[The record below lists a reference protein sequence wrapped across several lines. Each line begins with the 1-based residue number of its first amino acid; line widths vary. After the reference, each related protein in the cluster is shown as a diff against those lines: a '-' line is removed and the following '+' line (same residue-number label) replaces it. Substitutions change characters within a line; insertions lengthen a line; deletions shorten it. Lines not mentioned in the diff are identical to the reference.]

1 MSAGGKQFL
10 ASFLNHKTTQAFYE
24 QINSLPVDS
33 DYPFFNYIGVNF
45 KNNAISKIKL
55 YCTVFQKFSLAE
67 IEKII
72 PSTRDFKKYYPYFQ
86 EVKTQ
91 SIQHSGC
98 AFTLKADA
106 DFNFITGFHFRINQ
120 GTEILLPPPVHVQLS
135 QADAENFPGVAF
147 EYAADGAAKKKNYYY
162 ITDPATK
169 NQIAAEW
176 NNPAIAKAEAIEY
189 TESDEERKIILW
201 NDFWQNE
208 SKAVV
213 PFSTEHEKYNQM
225 MLANFGL
232 PNRFAGI
239 YFNQQEHAG
248 YFSHIT
254 GGSRKSFSSF
264 DTYQFLKTAIN
275 SQPDA
280 SK

>member
-1 MSAGGKQFL
+1 MLLRSVSEG
-10 ASFLNHKTTQAFYE
+10 
-24 QINSLPVDS
+24 
-33 DYPFFNYIGVNF
+33 
-45 KNNAISKIKL
+45 NAISKIKL

-98 AFTLKADA
+98 AFTLKEDA
-106 DFNFITGFHFRINQ
+106 DFNFITGFHVRINQ
-120 GTEILLPPPVHVQLS
+120 GTEILLPPTVHVQLS

-189 TESDEERKIILW
+189 TDVLKRNFEPKRMLSWSQLVNGSWTSDPEQFI
-201 NDFWQNE
+201 NN
-208 SKAVV
+208 
-213 PFSTEHEKYNQM
+213 
-225 MLANFGL
+225 
-232 PNRFAGI
+232 
-239 YFNQQEHAG
+239 
-248 YFSHIT
+248 
-254 GGSRKSFSSF
+254 
-264 DTYQFLKTAIN
+264 YQFWAHVSSGAKGIQWYAPSTYSSRDYPLQFTEGQREAKQLNPIKNLCLYNETIN
-275 SQPDA
+275 NVTVVQAP
-280 SK
+280 